1 MQKLVG
7 RSHEADILND
17 ALESN
22 RSELIAVYGRRR
34 VGKTFLIRNVYK
46 NHIQFEFS
54 GINKAPFK
62 QQLLSFHLTLSE
74 KTKGFQQPEGW
85 IEAFYQLKQYIG
97 SLRTK
102 SKKVIFIDEFP
113 WLDTRKSNFL
123 AAFDNFWHSY
133 ASQRDDLVV
142 VVCGS
147 AAAYMIK
154 KIIRNKGGLHNRLTC
169 KIHLKP
175 FNLAETAKLL
185 QSNRLVFSKY
195 DILQIYMVMGGVPH
209 YLEKIKPGES
219 VAQAIDRMCF
229 KKDGFLRDEFA
240 NIFAS
245 LFEQSANHE
254 EIVRVLASV
263 RKGMTRTEIISKI
276 RLCSGGTFS
285 KTLEELV
292 DSGFVEKYLPY
303 RGIKDSVYR
312 LTDEYSLFY
321 LKYIENTKPS
331 EGDIWMKMA
340 GRQSFKSWLGFSFE
354 NVCLKH
360 IDQIKH
366 GLKIAGIH
374 SVSGSWLEKNAENGA
389 QIDLLID
396 RDDNVINLCEVKFYN
411 SQYVID
417 KKYAAE
423 IARKSA
429 IFASSTQTKKSIFIT
444 FITTYGLVKNEYSN
458 QLVQSELT
466 LQHLF
471 AEL

>member
-7 RSHEADILND
+7 RNHEIEILNN
-17 ALESN
+17 ALASN
-22 RSELIAVYGRRR
+22 HSELIAVYGRRR
-34 VGKTFLIRNVYK
+34 VGKTFLIRSVYK

-62 QQLLSFHLTLSE
+62 QQLLSFHLTISE
-74 KTKGFQQPEGW
+74 KMKGFQQPQSW
-85 IEAFYQLKQYIG
+85 IEAFHQLKQYIG
-97 SLRTK
+97 SLKTK
-102 SKKVIFIDEFP
+102 TKKVIFIDEFP

-123 AAFDNFWHSY
+123 AAFDSFWNSY
-133 ASQRDDLVV
+133 ASQRDDLIV

-154 KIIRNKGGLHNRLTC
+154 KIIRNKGGLHNRLTQR
-169 KIHLKP
+169 INLKP

-185 QSNRLVFSKY
+185 QSNRLLFSKY

-209 YLEKIKPGES
+209 YLEKIKSGES
-219 VAQAIDRMCF
+219 VAQAIDRLCF

-240 NIFAS
+240 NVFAS
-245 LFEQSANHE
+245 LFEHSANHE

-285 KTLEELV
+285 KTLEELT

-303 RGIKDSVYR
+303 RGVKDAVYR
-312 LTDEYSLFY
+312 LTDEYSFFY

-340 GRQSFKSWLGFSFE
+340 GRQSFKSWVGFSFE
-354 NVCLKH
+354 NICLKH
-360 IDQIKH
+360 IEQIKY

-374 SVSGSWLEKNAENGA
+374 SVNGSWVEKNTENGT

-396 RDDNVINLCEVKFYN
+396 RDDNVINFCEMKFYN
-411 SQYVID
+411 SEFIID
-417 KKYAAE
+417 KKYASE
-423 IARKSA
+423 IARKVE

-444 FITTYGLVKNEYSN
+444 FITTYGLVKNEYRN
-458 QLVQSELT
+458 QLVQSEL
-466 LQHLF
+466 LAEHLF
-471 AEL
+471 TQL

>member
-7 RSHEADILND
+7 RSYETEILID
-17 ALESN
+17 ALASN

-34 VGKTFLIRNVYK
+34 VGKTFLIRSVYK

-74 KTKGFQQPEGW
+74 KKKGFQPPQGW
-85 IEAFYQLKQYIG
+85 IEAFHQLKQYLG
-97 SLRTK
+97 LLRTK

-123 AAFDNFWHSY
+123 AAFDNFWNSY

-142 VVCGS
+142 VICGS

-154 KIIRNKGGLHNRLTC
+154 KIIKSKGGLDNRLTR
-169 KIHLKP
+169 KIQLKP
-175 FNLAETAKLL
+175 FNLNETELL
-185 QSNRLVFSKY
+185 LKSNSIVFSRY
-195 DILQIYMVMGGVPH
+195 DILQVYMVMGGVPH

-219 VAQAIDRMCF
+219 VAQTVDRLCF
-229 KKDGFLRDEFA
+229 RKDGFLRGEFE

-245 LFEQSANHE
+245 LFEHSANHE
-254 EIVRVLASV
+254 EIVRVLATV

-303 RGIKDSVYR
+303 RGVKDSVYR

-321 LKYIENTKPS
+321 LKYMESTKPT
-331 EGDIWMKMA
+331 EGEVWLNLA
-340 GRQSFKSWLGFSFE
+340 GQQSFKIWMGFSFE

-360 IDQIKH
+360 IEQIKN

-374 SVSGSWLEKNAENGA
+374 SVNGSWVERNAENGA

-396 RDDNVINLCEVKFYN
+396 RDDNVINLCEMKFYN
-411 SQYVID
+411 SEFIID
-417 KKYAAE
+417 KKYASE
-423 IARKSA
+423 IARKVN
-429 IFASSTQTKKSIFIT
+429 IFTTSTQTKKSIFVT
-444 FITTYGLVKNEYSN
+444 FITTYGLLKNEYRN
-458 QLVQSELT
+458 QWVQSELT
-466 LQHLF
+466 IEHLF
-471 AEL
+471 SKL